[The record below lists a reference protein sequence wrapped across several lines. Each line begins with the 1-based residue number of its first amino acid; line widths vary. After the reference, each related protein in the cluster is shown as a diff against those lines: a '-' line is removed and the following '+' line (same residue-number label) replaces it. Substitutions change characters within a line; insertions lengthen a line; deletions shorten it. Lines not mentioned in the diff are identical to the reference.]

1 MRPTAG
7 RWVSGDD
14 FFDRE
19 PELQLLESH
28 IRDHNHVLLTG
39 QRRMGKTSIAR
50 ELGRRLQA
58 KGWIFLFADVEG
70 STCAEDAIA
79 AIAKETY
86 PIRSIA
92 SRLFG
97 GLKELVTENI
107 EEIGIH
113 SFRARIRAGLHAG
126 NWRQLGEK
134 LLQHCADQDA
144 PVLLVI
150 DELPIF
156 LKRMLHDDGD
166 AKRVD
171 EFLSWLRGAMQ
182 SLGDEGPVFI
192 VSGSIGLQPLVHR
205 LGILDRINH
214 FYPIRLQPWDRTT
227 SVECFKRLA
236 AGEGLQVKEGVADA
250 VYDTLGLG
258 IPHHV
263 QSFFARIRD
272 FTTLRG
278 TRAVT
283 VEDVRHVYRT
293 GLLGPFGQ
301 NDLVHYET
309 RLKDGLDDETFSV
322 AMEILAEAAT
332 QDVFT
337 PRARHCLERQYE
349 AVVTDIRGRV
359 ADAIEV
365 LVHDGYIEDGE
376 NGHRFPSRLLQDWF
390 AARFRDHHVPLERR
404 CPDLPAGFEDR

>member
-19 PELQLLESH
+19 PELRVLESH
-28 IRDHNHVLLTG
+28 VRNRNHILLTG

-107 EEIGIH
+107 EEIGAH
-113 SFRARIRAGLHAG
+113 SFRAKIRAGLHAG

-205 LGILDRINH
+205 LGIPDRINH

-236 AGEGLQVKEGVADA
+236 AAEGLQAEEGVADA

-263 QSFFARIRD
+263 QSFFAQIRD
-272 FTTLRG
+272 FATLRG
-278 TRAVT
+278 ARAVT
-283 VEDVRHVYRT
+283 VEDVQRVYR
-293 GLLGPFGQ
+293 
-301 NDLVHYET
+301 NE
-309 RLKDGLDDETFSV
+309 
-322 AMEILAEAAT
+322 
-332 QDVFT
+332 
-337 PRARHCLERQYE
+337 
-349 AVVTDIRGRV
+349 GR
-359 ADAIEV
+359 
-365 LVHDGYIEDGE
+365 
-376 NGHRFPSRLLQDWF
+376 
-390 AARFRDHHVPLERR
+390 
-404 CPDLPAGFEDR
+404 

>member
-19 PELQLLESH
+19 PELRVLESH
-28 IRDHNHVLLTG
+28 VRDHNHLLLTG

-50 ELGRRLQA
+50 ELGRRLEA

-107 EEIGIH
+107 EEVGVH
-113 SFRARIRAGLHAG
+113 GFRARIRAGLHAG

-156 LKRMLHDDGD
+156 LKRMLHDDGN

-171 EFLSWLRGAMQ
+171 EFLSWLRGAIQ
-182 SLGDEGPVFI
+182 ALGDQGPVFI
-192 VSGSIGLQPLVHR
+192 VSGSIGLHPLVNR
-205 LGILDRINH
+205 LGIPDRINH

-227 SVECFKRLA
+227 SIECFERLA
-236 AGEGLQVKEGVADA
+236 EAEGLQVEEGVGNA

-332 QDVFT
+332 ENVFT
-337 PRARHCLERQYE
+337 PRARRCLERQYE
-349 AVVTDIRGRV
+349 AVVTDIRARV

-365 LVHDGYIEDGE
+365 LVHDGYIEDGDH
-376 NGHRFPSRLLQDWF
+376 GHRFPSRLLRDWF
-390 AARFRDHHVPLERR
+390 AARFRDHHVPLDSL
-404 CPDLPAGFEDR
+404 CSDLAGKR